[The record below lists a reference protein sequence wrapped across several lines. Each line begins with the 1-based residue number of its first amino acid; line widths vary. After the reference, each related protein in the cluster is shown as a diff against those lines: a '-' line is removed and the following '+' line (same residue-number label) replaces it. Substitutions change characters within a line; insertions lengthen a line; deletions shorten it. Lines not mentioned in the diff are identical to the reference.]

1 LFLLEKGFAQEMID
15 HARREAP
22 DECCGLLAGK
32 GHKVLRVYPA
42 RNALKSPIR
51 YSLDPKEL
59 YQLLQEIE
67 RQGWEL
73 LGIYHSHTHTQAHPS
88 ATDIEL
94 GFWPDALYFIIS
106 LQDPKAPQV
115 RAFYIRGGRVTEE
128 ELTIR

>member
-1 LFLLEKGFAQEMID
+1 MLRPPGGEGQQG
-15 HARREAP
+15 P
-22 DECCGLLAGK
+22 
-32 GHKVLRVYPA
+32 RVYPA
-42 RNALKSPIR
+42 RNALKSPVR

-67 RQGWEL
+67 KQGWEL

-94 GFWPDALYFIIS
+94 AFWPDALYFIIS

-115 RAFYIRGGRVTEE
+115 RAFFIREGRVTGEQ
-128 ELTIR
+128 LTIR